1 MKTMLR
7 IFALFIA
14 LSLLLTMAA
23 CGAPGRTPADPP
35 EPTPEVTPEP
45 TPEPTPEVTP
55 EPTPEPTPEVTP
67 EPTPESTPEVTPEP
81 TPKPTEPAAPAF
93 SLVGAWTGVRRDG
106 TELNTRYFVFEEDGT
121 GYNGG
126 CCYCNISDHPFPDAD
141 PDEGGWYEAPM
152 GYPFDYFTYKLENGV
167 LSITYIGGDVG
178 DYDPYTDTHTL
189 RILGDDLISLDDRYG
204 KYTREDL
211 SLKDLCARLGVDYSA
226 PKSTTV
232 PTDSEPNSPALEPL
246 SKGAALG
253 LIWIYDDY
261 CIYGACTIGPMV
273 DRDEQLKVLLA
284 AGYPEEMMDVVIMY
298 QVTEWET
305 AAEARAHA
313 EYYVNPQILSD
324 NKYEN
329 GGSIIEYNG
338 GLYSVVGAMGFGSYY
353 LTDNPTPVDDVTYM
367 ATVYHDEA
375 GDYPVAE
382 AYFRWIGDRWIL
394 WDFN

>member
-23 CGAPGRTPADPP
+23 CGAPERTPTDPP
-35 EPTPEVTPEP
+35 ESTPVATPEP

-167 LSITYIGGDVG
+167 LSITYIGGDVE
-178 DYDPYTDTHTL
+178 DYDP
-189 RILGDDLISLDDRYG
+189 
-204 KYTREDL
+204 
-211 SLKDLCARLGVDYSA
+211 
-226 PKSTTV
+226 
-232 PTDSEPNSPALEPL
+232 
-246 SKGAALG
+246 
-253 LIWIYDDY
+253 
-261 CIYGACTIGPMV
+261 
-273 DRDEQLKVLLA
+273 
-284 AGYPEEMMDVVIMY
+284 
-298 QVTEWET
+298 
-305 AAEARAHA
+305 
-313 EYYVNPQILSD
+313 
-324 NKYEN
+324 
-329 GGSIIEYNG
+329 
-338 GLYSVVGAMGFGSYY
+338 
-353 LTDNPTPVDDVTYM
+353 
-367 ATVYHDEA
+367 
-375 GDYPVAE
+375 
-382 AYFRWIGDRWIL
+382 
-394 WDFN
+394 